1 MPSVSQKQHNLMAMV
16 ANNPTKAKQLGIPQ
30 SVGEDYMSA
39 DKGKKFG
46 TGGPE
51 TRADR
56 QTINQPKTQ
65 HGKTSFFKKG
75 GQVMATKK
83 MSGGGSTIGKGGTM
97 EKNGLTTSKMGGVK
111 AGGIKKHGEHSV
123 QEKGHTRAKQVK
135 MPGNTVGNGPLYNV
149 KGPAMKKGGMAKKK

>member
-83 MSGGGSTIGKGGTM
+83 MSKGGDTTMSNPMREKRGMTM
-97 EKNGLTTSKMGGVK
+97 EKMGSVK
-111 AGGIKKHGEHSV
+111 AGGIKKHGEHAV
-123 QEKGHTRAKQVK
+123 QERGHTRAKQIT
-135 MPGNTVGNGPLYNV
+135 MAGN
-149 KGPAMKKGGMAKKK
+149 KGMKKGGMAKKK

>member
-30 SVGEDYMSA
+30 SVGEDFMQA

-56 QTINQPKTQ
+56 QTINNPKTQ
-65 HGKTSFFKKG
+65 HGKTSFFAKG
-75 GQVMATKK
+75 GHIMAKK
-83 MSGGGSTIGKGGTM
+83 MSKGGDTTMTNPMREKKGMTM
-97 EKNGLTTSKMGGVK
+97 EKMGAVK
-111 AGGIKKHGEHSV
+111 AGGIKKHGEHAV
-123 QEKGHTRAKQVK
+123 QERGHTRAKQIT
-135 MPGNTVGNGPLYNV
+135 MAGG
-149 KGPAMKKGGMAKKK
+149 KGMKKGGMAKKK